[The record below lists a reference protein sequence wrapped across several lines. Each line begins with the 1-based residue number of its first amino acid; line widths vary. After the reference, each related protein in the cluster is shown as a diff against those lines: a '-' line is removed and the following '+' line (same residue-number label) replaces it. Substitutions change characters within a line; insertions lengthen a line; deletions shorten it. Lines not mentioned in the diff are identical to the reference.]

1 MTGIKLGFL
10 FVLLSVF
17 ALVPAAASFDAES
30 PNTEFT
36 YARIRYHMTF
46 EAAFDRETP
55 WHHDYPY
62 GDETFP
68 SFVKEVT
75 NIHTSAKSYQIV
87 DIDSPE
93 LFKYPFAYLCEPG
106 FLDLNEKDT
115 KNFRDYL
122 ERGGFVLVDDFRGP
136 AHLNHL
142 VNEMKKVF
150 PNREIVPLN
159 ISHPVFNSFYNL
171 ETLDVRPPYG
181 RGPVQFFGLEDD
193 HGRLVMI
200 INYNH
205 DLSEV
210 WQWLDEGRASLHD
223 AAESLK
229 FGINYLMYD
238 MTH

>member
-1 MTGIKLGFL
+1 
-10 FVLLSVF
+10 
-17 ALVPAAASFDAES
+17 
-30 PNTEFT
+30 
-36 YARIRYHMTF
+36 
-46 EAAFDRETP
+46 
-55 WHHDYPY
+55 
-62 GDETFP
+62 
-68 SFVKEVT
+68 
-75 NIHTSAKSYQIV
+75 
-87 DIDSPE
+87 
-93 LFKYPFAYLCEPG
+93 
-106 FLDLNEKDT
+106 KDT

-210 WQWLDEGRASLHD
+210 WQWLDE
-223 AAESLK
+223 
-229 FGINYLMYD
+229 
-238 MTH
+238 